1 LIDKRKEVLRFVR
14 CIYWV
19 KHEQLEGGLFEMIT
33 NNESTES
40 TENFGKIININST
53 EVKNQLSELVR
64 DTVEQTL
71 NNLLDEEA
79 DRLCGA
85 KRYERTD
92 ERKDT
97 RAGSYNRKLH
107 TTSGEVNLKVP
118 KLRSLRFETAI
129 IERYKRRESSVE
141 EALIE
146 MYLAGVSVR
155 RVEDITE
162 ALWGSKVSPGTI
174 SNLNKKVYVRIEK
187 WRNRELQDEYP
198 YVFLNGF

>member
-19 KHEQLEGGLFEMIT
+19 KHEQLEGGLFEMLT
-33 NNESTES
+33 NNESTENS
-40 TENFGKIININST
+40 ENFGKIIKINSD
-53 EVKNQLSELVR
+53 EVKNQLGELVR

-85 KRYERTD
+85 KRYERTE

-97 RAGSYNRKLH
+97 RAGSYNRKLQ
-107 TTSGEVNLKVP
+107 TKSGEVNLKVP
-118 KLRSLRFETAI
+118 KLRSLPFETAI

-174 SNLNKKVYVRIEK
+174 SNLNKKGLRSH
-187 WRNRELQDEYP
+187 
-198 YVFLNGF
+198 